1 MGEAGREAAGL
12 VIRASDLIG
21 CVVRTEGGE
30 KLGRV
35 HDLRALAGSDGGWV
49 LTGLVVGAGG
59 LRARFGPGGDQ
70 AIHSGG
76 NVVPWEAVTS
86 LEDGLVVVRDVLAD
100 APGA

>member
-1 MGEAGREAAGL
+1 

-35 HDLRALAGSDGGWV
+35 HDLRAHGSPDGGWT
-49 LTGLVVGAGG
+49 LMGLVVGTGG
-59 LRARFGPGGDQ
+59 VRARFGPGTDEP
-70 AIHSGG
+70 IREG
-76 NVVPWEAVTS
+76 NVVPWEAIIS

-100 APGA
+100 VPGT

>member
-1 MGEAGREAAGL
+1 M
-12 VIRASDLIG
+12 IRASDLVG

-35 HDLRALAGSDGGWV
+35 HDLRAHAASGGGWV

-59 LRARFGPGGDQ
+59 LRARFGPGEDQ

-76 NVVPWEAVTS
+76 NVIPWEAVVS
-86 LEDGLVVVRDVLAD
+86 LDDGLVVVRDVLANV
-100 APGA
+100 PGA